1 MNIITV
7 AGNNVNNFPKYL
19 DWIIDL
25 YNMLVS
31 NILICYNQYTTY
43 SDWKNALLEDWKNGI

>member
-1 MNIITV
+1 MSITFQNTWT
-7 AGNNVNNFPKYL
+7 GKT
-19 DWIIDL
+19 DL

-31 NILICYNQYTTY
+31 NILICYNQNTTY